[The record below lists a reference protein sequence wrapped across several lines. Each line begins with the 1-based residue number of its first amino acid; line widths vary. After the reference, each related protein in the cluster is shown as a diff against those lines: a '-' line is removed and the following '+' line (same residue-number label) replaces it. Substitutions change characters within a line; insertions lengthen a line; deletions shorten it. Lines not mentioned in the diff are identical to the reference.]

1 MSKMKITFLVSTVLV
16 SLMTVGG
23 ASRYLLDHE
32 FIVGAFQ
39 AFRFS
44 NILQS
49 TPMAILKLLGV
60 AMLWIGKPKFLNSLA
75 YSGFFWNFSLA
86 VSAHSSQLVM
96 ENSGALQYVLF

>member
-39 AFRFS
+39 ALGFP
-44 NILQS
+44 IYLIY
-49 TPMAILKLLGV
+49 PMAILKLLGV

-75 YSGFFWNFSLA
+75 YSGFSGISL
-86 VSAHSSQLVM
+86 
-96 ENSGALQYVLF
+96 